1 MCRESFQIGMAWG
14 HAMPFAVAAR
24 VSVLGPRDRT
34 TKEAWQTAKAF
45 RRAPRNC
52 VAFFLSLFFSELVF
66 VNVLGY
72 FDLFTK
78 LYKKA
83 SWKFLF
89 TDLKFGSNKRKESQ
103 SISTH
108 HVRRNIA
115 TLQQSTTTMA
125 QKIVIV
131 GSGFSGLYSALA
143 ARRLIEENKDR
154 VGNGIDVV
162 MVAPE
167 PKLVARPRLYEADA
181 AGMSAPLSELLNA
194 TGVGFVRGVV
204 DVIRTEAKQVEVVD
218 PTGER
223 SSISYERLVL
233 AAGSRLVKP
242 NIPGLREH
250 AFNIDTIADAADL
263 EAHLQRLAAL
273 PSSPER
279 NTVVV
284 CGGGFTG
291 IELATEL
298 PRRLRAVLGM
308 AEKVRVVVVE
318 KADVIGPDLGEN
330 PRPVIAQ
337 ALCDLEIET
346 RLGNAVAKIDARGA
360 VTASGDR
367 IDALTVVWTAGVE
380 ATPLTRQIPG
390 DKDRQGR
397 LVVDSDLR
405 VPSSPDVFATGDAA
419 CARTDDKG
427 NHTLMSCQHAIP
439 LGRSAGHNVA
449 ADLLKIPG
457 EPYSQPAYGTCLDLG
472 GWGAVV
478 CDGWDRKVFKSGG
491 PAKEIKAWINSCV
504 IYPPKASAKDAF
516 EAANPTINQ
525 ISVL

>member
-1 MCRESFQIGMAWG
+1 M
-14 HAMPFAVAAR
+14 
-24 VSVLGPRDRT
+24 L
-34 TKEAWQTAKAF
+34 
-45 RRAPRNC
+45 
-52 VAFFLSLFFSELVF
+52 
-66 VNVLGY
+66 
-72 FDLFTK
+72 
-78 LYKKA
+78 
-83 SWKFLF
+83 
-89 TDLKFGSNKRKESQ
+89 
-103 SISTH
+103 TH
-108 HVRRNIA
+108 HIRRNLA
-115 TLQQSTTTMA
+115 TRQYSTIVMA

-167 PKLVARPRLYEADA
+167 PKLVTRPRLYEANA

-204 DVIRTEAKQVEVVD
+204 DVIRTKDKQVEVVD

-223 SSISYERLVL
+223 SSISYDKLVL
-233 AAGSRLVKP
+233 AAGSRVVKP
-242 NIPGLREH
+242 SLPGLREH
-250 AFNIDTIADAADL
+250 AFSIDTITDAAEL
-263 EAHLQRLAAL
+263 EAHLRRLAAL

-298 PRRLRAVLGM
+298 PRRLRAILGM

-318 KADVIGPDLGEN
+318 KSDVIGPDLGEN

-337 ALCDLEIET
+337 ALGDLEVET
-346 RLGNAVAKIDARGA
+346 KLGNAVASIDARGV
-360 VTASGDR
+360 VTASGER

-397 LVVDSDLR
+397 LLVDSDLR

-419 CARTDDKG
+419 SAQTDDKG
-427 NHTLMSCQHAIP
+427 NRTLMSCQHAIP

-457 EPYSQPAYGTCLDLG
+457 QPYLQPSYGTCLDLG

-478 CDGWDRKVFKSGG
+478 CDGWDRKIFKSGG
-491 PAKEIKAWINSCV
+491 PAKEIKNWINSCV
-504 IYPPKASAKDAF
+504 IYPPKANAKEAF
-516 EAANPTINQ
+516 EAANPMVNQ
-525 ISVL
+525 IPVL

>member
-1 MCRESFQIGMAWG
+1 MLTHQI
-14 HAMPFAVAAR
+14 
-24 VSVLGPRDRT
+24 
-34 TKEAWQTAKAF
+34 
-45 RRAPRNC
+45 
-52 VAFFLSLFFSELVF
+52 
-66 VNVLGY
+66 
-72 FDLFTK
+72 
-78 LYKKA
+78 
-83 SWKFLF
+83 
-89 TDLKFGSNKRKESQ
+89 
-103 SISTH
+103 
-108 HVRRNIA
+108 RRNLA
-115 TLQQSTTTMA
+115 TRPYSTTAMA
-125 QKIVIV
+125 QKIVII

-167 PKLVARPRLYEADA
+167 PKLVTRPRLYEANA

-204 DVIRTEAKQVEVVD
+204 DVIRTKDKQVEVVN

-223 SSISYERLVL
+223 SSISYDRLVL
-233 AAGSRLVKP
+233 AAGSRVVKP
-242 NIPGLREH
+242 NLPGLRKH
-250 AFNIDTIADAADL
+250 AFSIDTITDAAEL
-263 EAHLQRLAAL
+263 EAHLGRLAAL

-298 PRRLRAVLGM
+298 PRRLRAILGM

-337 ALCDLEIET
+337 AFGDLEVET
-346 RLGNAVAKIDARGA
+346 KLGNAVASIDARGV
-360 VTASGDR
+360 VTASGER

-397 LVVDSDLR
+397 LLVDSDLR

-419 CARTDDKG
+419 SAQTDDKG
-427 NHTLMSCQHAIP
+427 NRTLMSCQHAIP

-449 ADLLKIPG
+449 ADLLKIQG
-457 EPYSQPAYGTCLDLG
+457 QPYLQPSYGTCLDLG

-478 CDGWDRKVFKSGG
+478 CDGWDRKIFKSGG
-491 PAKEIKAWINSCV
+491 PAKEIKNWINSCV
-504 IYPPKASAKDAF
+504 IYPPKANAKEAF
-516 EAANPTINQ
+516 EAANPMVNQ